1 MKLFFTKDIKSIDEQ
16 TIKEQEITSLE
27 LMERAAGA
35 VADEIMARWTART
48 PIVLFAGPGNNGGDA
63 LAVARILAESGYKT
77 AAYLFN
83 PKQKLSHDCQK
94 NKVALENTPGAEC
107 IEVTKEFTPPALTPN
122 TLVIDGLFGTGLKEA
137 ITGGFASVIQ
147 YINSS
152 DSKVVSIDIP
162 SGLFGE
168 DNTNNNPRNIV
179 RATLTLTFQT
189 PKLSFMFPENEKYTG
204 EVVILDINLSETAID
219 KTPSQ
224 FKLTERYDAVALLNR
239 RTKFAH
245 KGNFG
250 HGLLIAG
257 SYGMMGSAVL
267 AARACMHS
275 GIGLLTV
282 HAPESAYTIM
292 QTSIPEAKFQADR
305 NAKMITQVDNVINFT
320 ATAFGPGIGMDSN
333 TVWAVQ
339 NFIKNL
345 RRPCVVDAD
354 GLNIMAEHPELLNQ
368 LPSLS
373 ILTPHPKEFERLFG
387 KSENSYLR
395 LKKGIEAAMKYNLI
409 IIIKGANTA
418 ICMPSGH
425 VYFNTSG
432 NPGMATGGCGD
443 VLTGILLALLAQNYR
458 PEQAAIL
465 GVYLHGMAADI
476 ALTVSSEEALLAS
489 DIVQNLG
496 HAFRQLRLS

>member
-1 MKLFFTKDIKSIDEQ
+1 MKLFFTKDIREIDEL
-16 TIKEQEITSLE
+16 TIKEQDITSHD

-35 VADEIMARWTART
+35 VSDEIMARWTTRT
-48 PIVLFAGPGNNGGDA
+48 PIVLFAGPGNNGGDT
-63 LAVARILAESGYKT
+63 LAIARILTNNGYQT
-77 AAYLFN
+77 ITYLFN
-83 PKQKLSHDCQK
+83 PKGKLTTDCQK
-94 NKVALENTPGAEC
+94 NKNMLENTEGAEC
-107 IEVTKEFTPPALTPN
+107 VEVTREFAPPVLTAE
-122 TLVIDGLFGTGLKEA
+122 TLVIDGLFGSGLNEPVA
-137 ITGGFASVIQ
+137 GGFASVIQ

-152 DSKVVSIDIP
+152 ESKVVAVDIP

-168 DNTNNNPRNIV
+168 DNTGNNNRNII

-204 EVVILDINLSETAID
+204 EVVVLDINLSADAMEEV
-219 KTPSQ
+219 PSP
-224 FKLTERYDAVALLNR
+224 FVLTQRYDAVALLNR

-250 HGLLIAG
+250 HGLLVAG
-257 SYGMMGSAVL
+257 SYGMMGAALL
-267 AARACMHS
+267 AARACMHA
-275 GIGLLTV
+275 GIGMLTI
-282 HAPESAYTIM
+282 HAPESGYTIL
-292 QTSIPEAKFQADR
+292 QTSIPEAKFQADKNTR
-305 NAKMITQVDNVINFT
+305 FITQVDNVVDYT
-320 ATAFGPGIGMDSN
+320 ATAFGPGLGKDSN
-333 TVWAVQ
+333 TVWAVKQ
-339 NFIKNL
+339 LIGEL

-354 GLNIMAEHPELLNQ
+354 GLNILAEHPELIDM

-387 KSENSYLR
+387 SSENSYQR
-395 LKKGIEAAMKYNLI
+395 LIKSIEAAMKHNVI
-409 IIIKGANTA
+409 IVLKGANTA

-465 GVYLHGMAADI
+465 GVYIHGMAADI
-476 ALTVSSEEALLAS
+476 ALTMSSEEALIAG